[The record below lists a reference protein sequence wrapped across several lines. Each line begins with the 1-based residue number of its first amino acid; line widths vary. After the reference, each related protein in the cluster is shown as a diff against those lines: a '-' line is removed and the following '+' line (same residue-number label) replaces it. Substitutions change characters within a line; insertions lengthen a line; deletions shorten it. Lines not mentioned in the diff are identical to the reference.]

1 MWRVGAIIVVAC
13 AFVSCNSRK
22 ANSESAE
29 SLLPKVGISTAQ
41 DCADTVRL
49 GVVGEGQTLM
59 YNFAFV
65 NTAQSPL
72 TIIGCDTGCGCV
84 SAEYPTK
91 PIAEGGSAECKLLIH
106 TDGRAGEWTHAV
118 EFDLSAAKYRLVLQ
132 MTVK

>member
-1 MWRVGAIIVVAC
+1 MWRVGTIIVVAC
-13 AFVSCNSRK
+13 AFVSCNNRK
-22 ANSESAE
+22 AKNTTAE
-29 SLLPKVGISTAQ
+29 SLLPKVEIAAEQTY
-41 DCADTVRL
+41 ADTVRF

-59 YNFAFV
+59 YDFAFV
-65 NTAQSPL
+65 NRAQSPL

-84 SAEYPTK
+84 SAEYPIK
-91 PIAEGGSAECKLLIH
+91 PFAEGSNAECRLLIH

>member
-13 AFVSCNSRK
+13 AFVSCNDHK
-22 ANSESAE
+22 AKSTSTKN
-29 SLLPKVGISTAQ
+29 LLPKVEIAAEQTY
-41 DCADTVRL
+41 DDTVRL

-59 YNFAFV
+59 YDFAFV
-65 NTAQSPL
+65 NRAQSPL

-84 SAEYPTK
+84 TAEYPTK
-91 PIAEGGSAECKLLIH
+91 PFAEGCDAECRLLVH
-106 TDGRAGEWTHAV
+106 TDGRAGEWTHSV